1 MNINDSYNFGE
12 IKVPTSWDEVT
23 LSQFQ
28 KINEYYQDKDKT
40 FNVVDVIDIFID
52 KDKDYIMSL
61 PVEFLQIIMEKLS
74 FVTTEPEQK
83 EPTNKIEINGETYQI
98 NFMEKLKIGEYV
110 SVDNIIKSDKNDYA
124 SILAILCRK
133 DGEIYDSKFEAE
145 LFEERKKLFEE
156 QPVTKI
162 LPIVSF
168 FLNLYILL
176 VTPSQLFSK
185 VEEELNH
192 IQKSIKT
199 STEIGVFKKR
209 SLNSQVKKLQK
220 LLKSNKN
227 T

>member
-1 MNINDSYNFGE
+1 MQNDSYNFGE
-12 IKVPTSWDEVT
+12 WNCPESWDDIT
-23 LSQFQ
+23 LKQFQ
-28 KINEYYQDKDKT
+28 EINQYYADKDKR
-40 FNVVDVIDIFID
+40 FDIREVIHILTNKAID
-52 KDKDYIMSL
+52 EVNSL
-61 PVEFLQIIMEKLS
+61 PAEFLEVIMDKLS

-98 NFMEKLKIGEYV
+98 NFMEKLKTGEYV
-110 SVDNIIKSDKNDYA
+110 SVDNIIKSDRNDYA

-168 FLNLYILL
+168 FLNLYILS
-176 VTPSQLFSK
+176 VIPSQLYSE

-209 SLNSQVKKLQK
+209 SLNSQVKKLRK
-220 LLKSNKN
+220 LLRSSKN

>member
-1 MNINDSYNFGE
+1 MRKDSYNFGE

-23 LSQFQ
+23 LLQFE
-28 KINEYYQDKDKT
+28 KINEYYQDKEKT

-61 PVEFLQIIMEKLS
+61 PAEFLEIILDKLS

-98 NFMEKLKIGEYV
+98 NFMEKLKTGEYV
-110 SVDNIIKSDKNDYA
+110 SVDNIIKSDRNDYA

-162 LPIVSF
+162 LPIIGF
-168 FLNLYILL
+168 FLNLYILS
-176 VTPSQLFSK
+176 VIPSQLYFQ

-209 SLNSQVKKLQK
+209 SLNSQVKKLRK
-220 LLKSNKN
+220 LLRSSKN

>member
-1 MNINDSYNFGE
+1 MRKDSYNFGE
-12 IKVPTSWDEVT
+12 WNCPESWDDIT
-23 LSQFQ
+23 LKQFQ
-28 KINEYYQDKDKT
+28 EINQYYADKDKR
-40 FNVVDVIDIFID
+40 FDIREVIHILTNKTID
-52 KDKDYIMSL
+52 EVNSL
-61 PVEFLQIIMEKLS
+61 PAEFLEIIMDKLS

-98 NFMEKLKIGEYV
+98 NFMEKLKTGEYV
-110 SVDNIIKSDKNDYA
+110 SVDNIIKSDRNDYA

-168 FLNLYILL
+168 FLNLYILS
-176 VTPSQLFSK
+176 VIPSRLYSE

-209 SLNSQVKKLQK
+209 SLNSQVKKLRK
-220 LLKSNKN
+220 LLRSNKN

>member
-1 MNINDSYNFGE
+1 MQNDSYNFGE
-12 IKVPTSWDEVT
+12 WNIPESWNDIS
-23 LSQFQ
+23 LKKFQ
-28 KINEYYQDKDKT
+28 EINKYYSDKDKQ
-40 FNVVDVIDIFID
+40 FDIRDVIHILADKTID
-52 KDKDYIMSL
+52 EVNEL
-61 PVEFLQIIMEKLS
+61 PAEFLEVIMDKLS

-83 EPTNKIEINGETYQI
+83 EPTNKIEIDGETYQI
-98 NFMEKLKIGEYV
+98 NFMEKLKTGEYV
-110 SVDNIIKSDKNDYA
+110 SVDNIIKSDRNDYA

-133 DGEIYDSKFEAE
+133 DGEIYNSKFEAE

-168 FLNLYILL
+168 FLNLYILS
-176 VTPSQLFSK
+176 VIPSQLYSE

-220 LLKSNKN
+220 LLRSNKN

>member
-1 MNINDSYNFGE
+1 MQNDSYNFGDWN
-12 IKVPTSWDEVT
+12 IPTSWDDIT
-23 LSQFQ
+23 LKKFQ
-28 KINEYYQDKDKT
+28 EINKYYSDKDKH
-40 FNVVDVIDIFID
+40 FDVREVIHILADKTIDEVNE
-52 KDKDYIMSL
+52 L
-61 PVEFLQIIMEKLS
+61 PAEFLQIIMEKLS
-74 FVTTEPEQK
+74 FIEKEPETK
-83 EPTNKIEINGETYQI
+83 EPTNKIEISKETYQI
-98 NFMEKLKIGEYV
+98 NYMEKLKTGEYV
-110 SVDNIIKSDKNDYA
+110 SVDNILKADSNDYA

-133 DGEIYDSKFEAE
+133 EGEIYDSKFEAE
-145 LFEERKKLFEE
+145 LFEERKKMFEE
-156 QPVTKI
+156 QPITKI
-162 LPIVSF
+162 LPIIGF

-176 VTPSQLFSK
+176 VTPSRLFSQ

>member
-1 MNINDSYNFGE
+1 MQNDSYNFGNWN
-12 IKVPTSWDEVT
+12 IPTSWDDIT
-23 LSQFQ
+23 LKKFQ
-28 KINEYYQDKDKT
+28 EINKYYSDKDKH
-40 FNVVDVIDIFID
+40 FDVREVIHILADKTIDEVNE
-52 KDKDYIMSL
+52 L
-61 PVEFLQIIMEKLS
+61 PAEFLQVIMEKLS
-74 FVTTEPEQK
+74 FIEKEPEAK
-83 EPTNKIEINGETYQI
+83 EPTNKIEISKETYQI
-98 NFMEKLKIGEYV
+98 NYMEKLKTGEYV
-110 SVDNIIKSDKNDYA
+110 SVDNILKADSNDYA

-133 DGEIYDSKFEAE
+133 EGEIYDSKFEAE
-145 LFEERKKLFEE
+145 LFEERKKMFEE
-156 QPVTKI
+156 QPITKI
-162 LPIVSF
+162 LPIVGF

-176 VTPSQLFSK
+176 VTPSQLYSQ

>member
-1 MNINDSYNFGE
+1 MRKDSYNFGDWN
-12 IKVPTSWDEVT
+12 IPTSWDDIT
-23 LSQFQ
+23 LKKFQ
-28 KINEYYQDKDKT
+28 EINKYYSDKDKH
-40 FNVVDVIDIFID
+40 FDVREVIHILADKTIDEVNE
-52 KDKDYIMSL
+52 L
-61 PVEFLQIIMEKLS
+61 PAEFLQVIMEKLS
-74 FVTTEPEQK
+74 FIEKEPETK
-83 EPTNKIEINGETYQI
+83 EPTNKIEISKETYQI
-98 NFMEKLKIGEYV
+98 NFMEKLKTGEYV
-110 SVDNIIKSDKNDYA
+110 SVDNILKADSNDYA

-133 DGEIYDSKFEAE
+133 EGEIYDSKFEAE
-145 LFEERKKLFEE
+145 LFEERKKMFEE
-156 QPVTKI
+156 QPITKI
-162 LPIVSF
+162 LPIVGF

-176 VTPSQLFSK
+176 VTPSRLFSQ

>member
-1 MNINDSYNFGE
+1 MRKDSYNFGE
-12 IKVPTSWDEVT
+12 WNCPESWDDIT
-23 LSQFQ
+23 LKQFQ
-28 KINEYYQDKDKT
+28 EINQYYADKDKR
-40 FNVVDVIDIFID
+40 FDIREVIHILANKSID
-52 KDKDYIMSL
+52 EVNSL
-61 PVEFLQIIMEKLS
+61 PAEFLEVIMDKLS

-98 NFMEKLKIGEYV
+98 NFMEKLKTGEYV
-110 SVDNIIKSDKNDYA
+110 SVDNIIKSDRNDYA

-168 FLNLYILL
+168 FLNLYILS
-176 VTPSQLFSK
+176 VIPSRLYSE

-209 SLNSQVKKLQK
+209 SLNSQVKKLRK
-220 LLKSNKN
+220 LLRSSKN

>member
-1 MNINDSYNFGE
+1 MQKDSYNFGE

-23 LSQFQ
+23 LLQFE
-28 KINEYYQDKDKT
+28 KINEYYQDKEKT

-61 PVEFLQIIMEKLS
+61 PAEFLEIILDKLS

-98 NFMEKLKIGEYV
+98 NFMEKLKTGEYV
-110 SVDNIIKSDKNDYA
+110 SVDNIIKSDRNDYA

-162 LPIVSF
+162 LPIIGF
-168 FLNLYILL
+168 FLNLYMMSVI
-176 VTPSQLFSK
+176 PSQLYFQ

-209 SLNSQVKKLQK
+209 SLNSQVKKLRK
-220 LLKSNKN
+220 LLRSSKN

>member
-1 MNINDSYNFGE
+1 
-12 IKVPTSWDEVT
+12 
-23 LSQFQ
+23 
-28 KINEYYQDKDKT
+28 
-40 FNVVDVIDIFID
+40 
-52 KDKDYIMSL
+52 
-61 PVEFLQIIMEKLS
+61 MEKLS
-74 FVTTEPEQK
+74 FIEKEPEAK
-83 EPTNKIEINGETYQI
+83 EPTNKIEISKETYQI
-98 NFMEKLKIGEYV
+98 NFMEKLKTGEYV
-110 SVDNIIKSDKNDYA
+110 SVDNILKADSNDYA

-133 DGEIYDSKFEAE
+133 EGEIYDSKFEAE
-145 LFEERKKLFEE
+145 LFEQRKKMFEE
-156 QPVTKI
+156 QPITKI
-162 LPIVSF
+162 LPIIGF

-176 VTPSQLFSK
+176 VTPSRLFSK

>member
-1 MNINDSYNFGE
+1 MRKDSYNFGDWN
-12 IKVPTSWDEVT
+12 IPTSWDDIT
-23 LSQFQ
+23 LKKFQ
-28 KINEYYQDKDKT
+28 EINKYYSDKDKH
-40 FNVVDVIDIFID
+40 FDVREVIHILADKTIDEVNE
-52 KDKDYIMSL
+52 L
-61 PVEFLQIIMEKLS
+61 PAEFLQIIMEKLS
-74 FVTTEPEQK
+74 FIEKEPETK
-83 EPTNKIEINGETYQI
+83 EPTNKIEIGKETYQI
-98 NFMEKLKIGEYV
+98 NFMEKLKTGEYV
-110 SVDNIIKSDKNDYA
+110 SVDNILKADSNDYA

-133 DGEIYDSKFEAE
+133 EGEIYDSKFEAE
-145 LFEERKKLFEE
+145 LFEERKKMFEE
-156 QPVTKI
+156 QPITKI
-162 LPIVSF
+162 LPIIGF

-176 VTPSQLFSK
+176 VTPSRLFSQ

>member
-1 MNINDSYNFGE
+1 MQNDSYNFGNWN
-12 IKVPTSWDEVT
+12 IPTSWDDIT
-23 LSQFQ
+23 LKKFQ
-28 KINEYYQDKDKT
+28 EINKYYSDKDKY
-40 FNVVDVIDIFID
+40 FDVREVIHILADKTIDEVNE
-52 KDKDYIMSL
+52 L
-61 PVEFLQIIMEKLS
+61 PAEFLQVIMEKLS
-74 FVTTEPEQK
+74 FIEKEPETK
-83 EPTNKIEINGETYQI
+83 EPTNKIEISKETYQI
-98 NFMEKLKIGEYV
+98 NYMEKLKTGEYV
-110 SVDNIIKSDKNDYA
+110 SVDNILKADSNDYA

-133 DGEIYDSKFEAE
+133 EGEIYDSKFEAE
-145 LFEERKKLFEE
+145 LFEERKKMFEE
-156 QPVTKI
+156 QPITKI
-162 LPIVSF
+162 LPIVGF

-176 VTPSQLFSK
+176 VTPSQLYSQ

>member
-1 MNINDSYNFGE
+1 MQNDSYNFGDWN
-12 IKVPTSWDEVT
+12 VPTSWDGIS
-23 LSQFQ
+23 LKKFQ
-28 KINEYYQDKDKT
+28 EINKYYSDKDKH
-40 FNVVDVIDIFID
+40 FDVREVIHILADKTIDEVNE
-52 KDKDYIMSL
+52 L
-61 PVEFLQIIMEKLS
+61 PAEFLQVIMEKLS
-74 FVTTEPEQK
+74 FIEKEPEAK
-83 EPTNKIEINGETYQI
+83 EPTNKIEVNNEIYQI
-98 NFMEKLKIGEYV
+98 NFMEKLKTGEYV
-110 SVDNIIKSDKNDYA
+110 SVDNILKADKNDYA

-133 DGEIYDSKFEAE
+133 EGEIYDSKFEAE
-145 LFEERKKLFEE
+145 LFEQRKKMFEE
-156 QPVTKI
+156 QPITKI

-176 VTPSQLFSK
+176 VIPSQLYSE

>member
-1 MNINDSYNFGE
+1 MQNDSYNFGDWN
-12 IKVPTSWDEVT
+12 VPTSWDGIS
-23 LSQFQ
+23 LKKFQ
-28 KINEYYQDKDKT
+28 EINKYYSDKDKH
-40 FNVVDVIDIFID
+40 FDVREVIHILADKTIDEVNE
-52 KDKDYIMSL
+52 L
-61 PVEFLQIIMEKLS
+61 PAEFLQVIMEKLS
-74 FVTTEPEQK
+74 FIEKEPEAK
-83 EPTNKIEINGETYQI
+83 EPTNKIEVNNEIYQI
-98 NFMEKLKIGEYV
+98 NFMEKLKTGEYV
-110 SVDNIIKSDKNDYA
+110 SVDNILKADKNDYA

-133 DGEIYDSKFEAE
+133 EGELYDSKFEAE
-145 LFEERKKLFEE
+145 LFEQRKKMFEE
-156 QPVTKI
+156 QPITKI

-176 VTPSQLFSK
+176 VIPSQLYSE

>member
-1 MNINDSYNFGE
+1 MRKDSYNFGE

-23 LSQFQ
+23 LLQFE
-28 KINEYYQDKDKT
+28 KINEYYQDKEKT

-61 PVEFLQIIMEKLS
+61 PAEFLEIILDKLS

-83 EPTNKIEINGETYQI
+83 EPTNKIEIDGETYQI
-98 NFMEKLKIGEYV
+98 NFMEKLKTGEYV
-110 SVDNIIKSDKNDYA
+110 SVDNIIKSDRNDYA

-168 FLNLYILL
+168 FLNLYILS
-176 VTPSQLFSK
+176 VIPSQLYSE

-209 SLNSQVKKLQK
+209 SLNSQVKKLRK
-220 LLKSNKN
+220 LLRSNKN

>member
-1 MNINDSYNFGE
+1 MQNDSYNFGDWN
-12 IKVPTSWDEVT
+12 VPTSWDGIT
-23 LSQFQ
+23 LKKFQ
-28 KINEYYQDKDKT
+28 EINKYYSDKDKQ
-40 FNVVDVIDIFID
+40 FDVREVIHIMTDKTIDEVNE
-52 KDKDYIMSL
+52 L
-61 PVEFLQIIMEKLS
+61 PAEFLQIIMEKLS
-74 FVTTEPEQK
+74 FIEKEPEAK
-83 EPTNKIEINGETYQI
+83 EPTNKIEISKETYQI
-98 NFMEKLKIGEYV
+98 NYMEKLKTGEYV
-110 SVDNIIKSDKNDYA
+110 SVDNILKADSNDYA

-133 DGEIYDSKFEAE
+133 EGEIYDSKFEAE
-145 LFEERKKLFEE
+145 LFEQRKKMFEE
-156 QPVTKI
+156 QPITKI
-162 LPIVSF
+162 LPIIGF

>member
-1 MNINDSYNFGE
+1 MRKDSYNFGDWN
-12 IKVPTSWDEVT
+12 IPTSWDDIT
-23 LSQFQ
+23 LKKFQ
-28 KINEYYQDKDKT
+28 EINKYYSDKDKH
-40 FNVVDVIDIFID
+40 FDVREVIHILADKTIDEVNE
-52 KDKDYIMSL
+52 L
-61 PVEFLQIIMEKLS
+61 PAEFLQIIMEKLS
-74 FVTTEPEQK
+74 FIEKEPEVK
-83 EPTNKIEINGETYQI
+83 EPTNKIEISKETYQI
-98 NFMEKLKIGEYV
+98 NFMEKLKTGEYV
-110 SVDNIIKSDKNDYA
+110 SVDNILKADSNDYA

-133 DGEIYDSKFEAE
+133 EGEIYDSKFEAE
-145 LFEERKKLFEE
+145 LFEQRKKMFEE
-156 QPVTKI
+156 QPITKI
-162 LPIVSF
+162 LPIIGF